1 MDAAICFHVMCMRGP
16 DTQALG
22 QSGVKFEVFNIAW
35 DDLLD
40 ARSGPSAKFP
50 IIATFL
56 LG

>member
-1 MDAAICFHVMCMRGP
+1 MRHFVSMLCVCVVP

-35 DDLLD
+35 DDVLN